1 MLKNAI
7 VLTGGIAS
15 GKSTVSSLMKLYG
28 FRVIDADSIAHEVL
42 DNSLQEIAQNFGEEF
57 IVNNKVNRKAL
68 GSLVFANEEKRKEL
82 EAIVHPK
89 IKDRIYQEA
98 LKLEEFQKPYLID
111 IPLFFEREG
120 VYNINKVI
128 VVYTPQEIQ
137 LERLIKR
144 EGLNELEAKQR
155 INAQIPIEE
164 KRKKATYLIDNSKD
178 LNHLQKECERVKEEI
193 LNGSN

>member
-98 LKLEEFQKPYLID
+98 LKLEEFQQPYLID

-120 VYNINKVI
+120 VYDINKVI

-144 EGLNELEAKQR
+144 EGLSELEAIQR